1 MRVLVLALAI
11 ATASFSLGQSAF
23 KMLYVPNN
31 TSGTVA
37 AMRVNPDGTLMLLAT
52 YPAGP
57 NPYDCVLT
65 RDGRKLV
72 VVNASNLTSEP
83 VYAFDVQ
90 NSGTL
95 VQSGPTLFVGDGTL
109 SVAMGRDRFPI
120 LTEATQD
127 DLLSLELLGGGG
139 LAVVN
144 AANAGAF
151 PVKVVTNPAG
161 DRAFVAGTSGNAYI
175 YQYSI
180 SPSGVVSFLNSNAT
194 AVGTGQG
201 LAAHPSLPI
210 VYLSTGLGNLI
221 FWYDYSGGSLS
232 LVNSMASGGNSC
244 VDMAVHPSGRWLY
257 VCNVVSDTLTVQ
269 PIDANGNVGGTMASY
284 SIGNDI
290 RDVVA
295 DDRFVYVT
303 DESSLGGL
311 GPGVQ
316 VYRVEPSGFLTQI
329 MLPVNTGGTRP
340 SHMALWA
347 PASEFGPTGYQVLEG
362 TYFGGGVP
370 ELQSSDNQKLRV
382 INDEFDSS
390 ATIDFTGTSSVLVA
404 EYLQFTL
411 EANATRPDL
420 GITISYYSYQTNSF
434 AVIAQR
440 VSSLLD
446 QTYVIDSP
454 PMPGRF
460 VNSSSGEVRARVR
473 WIPFSDVDAADGW
486 GEAVD
491 KVRWRVAM

>member
-1 MRVLVLALAI
+1 MKALISALSMAAVCTVFAQP
-11 ATASFSLGQSAF
+11 AT

-37 AMRVNPDGTLMLLAT
+37 AMRVNPDGTLVLLAT

-57 NPYDCVLT
+57 NPYDCILT

-83 VYAFDVQ
+83 VYAFDVLP
-90 NSGTL
+90 SGAL
-95 VQSGPTLFVGDGTL
+95 VQSGAPFYVGDGTL
-109 SVAMGRDRFPI
+109 SVAMGRDRFPV

-139 LAVVN
+139 LSPVSS
-144 AANAGAF
+144 AAAGSF
-151 PVKVVTNPAG
+151 PVKVVTNSAG

-175 YQYSI
+175 NQYSI
-180 SPSGVVSFLNSNAT
+180 SPTGFLTFLNSNT
-194 AVGTGQG
+194 TGLGTGQG
-201 LAAHPSLPI
+201 LAAHPTLPI

-221 FWYDYSGGSLS
+221 FWYDYSSGSLNQ
-232 LVNSMASGGNSC
+232 VGTMANGGNSC

-257 VCNVVSDTLTVQ
+257 VCNVVSDTLTVL
-269 PIDANGNVGGTMASY
+269 PIDANGNLGGTIASY

-290 RDVVA
+290 RDVVT

-303 DESSLGGL
+303 DETSLGGI

-340 SHMALWA
+340 SHMAIWA
-347 PASEFGPTGYQVLEG
+347 PVSEFGPNAYQVIDG
-362 TYFGGGVP
+362 TYFGGGLP
-370 ELQSSDNQKLRV
+370 ELQFSDDQKLRV

-390 ATIDFTGTSSVLVA
+390 ASVEFRGTSSVLAA
-404 EYLQFTL
+404 ELLQFTL
-411 EANATRPDL
+411 EANATRADL
-420 GITISYYSYQTNSF
+420 GIIISYYNYQTNAFSM
-434 AVIAQR
+434 IAQR
-440 VSSLLD
+440 TSSLLD

-460 VNSSSGEVRARVR
+460 VNSVNGEVRTLVR
-473 WIPFSDVDAADGW
+473 WVPFNDIDAADGW
-486 GEAVD
+486 SEAID
-491 KVRWRVAM
+491 RVRWRIAM

>member
-1 MRVLVLALAI
+1 MRLFMLALAA
-11 ATASFSLGQSAF
+11 ATVSTSLAQSAF

-37 AMRVNPDGTLMLLAT
+37 AMRVNPDGTLVLQGT
-52 YPAGP
+52 YSAGP

-72 VVNASNLTSEP
+72 VVNASSLTSEP

-90 NSGTL
+90 ANGGL
-95 VQSGPTLFVGDGTL
+95 IQSGAPLIVGDGTL

-127 DLLSLELLGGGG
+127 DLLSLELLGTGG

-151 PVKVVTNPAG
+151 PVKVVTNTAG

-175 YQYSI
+175 YQYTI
-180 SPSGVVSFLNSNAT
+180 SPTGTVAFLNSNAT

-201 LAAHPSLPI
+201 LATHPTLPI

-221 FWYDYSGGSLS
+221 FWYDYSGGSLAF
-232 LVNSMASGGNSC
+232 VNSVANGGNSC

-257 VCNVVSDTLTVQ
+257 VCNVVSDTLTVH
-269 PIDANGNVGGTMASY
+269 PIDANGNLGGSMASY

-329 MLPVNTGGTRP
+329 MFPVNTGGTRP

-347 PASEFGPTGYQVLEG
+347 PASEFGPNGYQVLEG

-370 ELQSSDNQKLRV
+370 ELQLSDDQKLRV
-382 INDEFDSS
+382 ISDEFDSNTS
-390 ATIDFTGTSSVLVA
+390 IDFWGTSSVLAA

-411 EANATRPDL
+411 EANATRADL
-420 GITISYYSYQTNSF
+420 GITISYYNYQTNSF
-434 AVIAQR
+434 ALIAQR
-440 VSSLLD
+440 TSSLLD

-460 VNSSSGEVRARVR
+460 VNTSSGEVRAKVR